1 MGAKR
6 RTEPT
11 PLPPGPRLPRSLQT
25 LAWLRDSTGVMERAR
40 RRYGDV
46 FTLSFAP
53 AAVAGPGAAREEGR
67 RVFLADPGH
76 VKQLYGAD
84 PRLVRTGETN
94 MFLQPLV
101 GDRSILVLDEPAH
114 LAERKLLLPPL
125 HGERVARYAELMS
138 EVAVAE
144 TREWAVGEPFHLW
157 PRMQAITLE
166 VIVRAVF
173 GIDEA
178 DRLARARLLIGTL
191 LNRMTRMRWFVVA
204 GLRAMVSSGGRP
216 ENRTA
221 RALIEPIDRLLYEE
235 ITRRRASPDLGER
248 SDILSTLIQARYA
261 DGSPISDQQLRDEL
275 VTLLIAGHES
285 TATALSW
292 AFERLLRH
300 PEQLLRLREEAES
313 GGDEYATATV
323 QETLRLRPVLPFVLR
338 KLNAPMDLAGHSLPA
353 GTWIAPCAY
362 LIHLREDIYPRP
374 TEFRPERF
382 LGQPPGTYTWMPF
395 GGGVRRC
402 LGASFAELEMRCVL
416 QAVLRHAELRPVRR
430 QPERIRLRFITLAP
444 SHGAEVVMT
453 RRLGEP
459 HASATASD
467 LAAIPP
473 RAAA

>member
-1 MGAKR
+1 M
-6 RTEPT
+6 
-11 PLPPGPRLPRSLQT
+11 
-25 LAWLRDSTGVMERAR
+25 DRAR
-40 RRYGDV
+40 RRFGDI
-46 FTLSFAP
+46 FTLSFVP
-53 AAVAGPGAAREEGR
+53 AVVAGPGAAREEGR
-67 RVFLADPGH
+67 RVFLANPGH
-76 VKQLYGAD
+76 VKQLYSAD
-84 PRLVRTGETN
+84 PNLVRTGVTN
-94 MFLQPLV
+94 MFLKPLV

-144 TREWAVGEPFHLW
+144 IRRWPIGEPFHLW

-178 DRLARARLLIGTL
+178 DRLARARLLIARL
-191 LNRMTRMRWFVVA
+191 LNRMTSMRWFVVQ
-204 GLRAMVSSGGRP
+204 GLRAMVSGEGIV
-216 ENRTA
+216 ENRAA
-221 RALIEPIDRLLYEE
+221 RALIDPIDELLFEE
-235 ITRRRASPDLGER
+235 IALRRAAPDLDGR
-248 SDILSTLIQARYA
+248 SDILSTLIHARYE

-292 AFERLLRH
+292 AFERVLRH
-300 PEQLLRLREEAES
+300 PEQLLRLRAEAEI
-313 GGDEYATATV
+313 GGDEYAAATV

-338 KLNAPMDLAGHSLPA
+338 RLSEPMDLGGHSLPA

-362 LIHLREDIYPRP
+362 LIHRREDIYPRP
-374 TEFRPERF
+374 AEFRPERF
-382 LGQPPGTYTWMPF
+382 LGRPPGTYTWMPF

-402 LGASFAELEMRCVL
+402 LGASFAQLEMKCVL

-430 QPERIRLRFITLAP
+430 RPERIQLRFITLAP

-453 RRLGEP
+453 RRLGEED
-459 HASATASD
+459 ASATASD
-467 LAAIPP
+467 SAAIAP